1 MERVTA
7 GESRQRTGEGV
18 SPVVSKCSEDHSG
31 VAALKGVQT
40 GKSSRKS
47 PLKDS
52 CIGRGCPYNVTGGI
66 ANVNKPSSFYKRAI
80 FLWAYFRS

>member
-40 GKSSRKS
+40 GAHRSEERRVGKECRSRWS
-47 PLKDS
+47 LEIFFS
-52 CIGRGCPYNVTGGI
+52 V
-66 ANVNKPSSFYKRAI
+66 YKRP
-80 FLWAYFRS
+80 AYFQVSDTNNLNRR